1 MEYAQLNKDG
11 KDAIQ
16 ITSHGLIEWDDQ
28 NYCTAEALVKDG
40 KADQFR
46 VVPLIATDPPEIDP
60 LTQSCV
66 RDGCEKVKGK
76 WQYKWRIDA
85 LSQEQIAANLAEIK
99 ANTIA
104 RYEKALD
111 DHLDGV
117 AQQHRFADRKALSL
131 RAAYPNAWHDLAVA
145 FGTWMDGCNVQAYT
159 ILQEVLAGRQAMP
172 TLEDFIGD
180 LPGFVAP

>member
-46 VVPLIATDPPEIDP
+46 VVPLLEIDPPAFDP
-60 LTQSCV
+60 LTQSCI

-76 WQYKWRIDA
+76 WQYRWRIDN
-85 LSQEQIAANLAEIK
+85 LSAEQIAANAE
-99 ANTIA
+99 AARIA
-104 RYEKALD
+104 SIPRSLTRRQFKLTLIRLGLFETVENMIAASDDLELRVTYQEAQDFERDHPMILQMAESLGKTDAELD
-111 DHLDGV
+111 DLFILG
-117 AQQHRFADRKALSL
+117 
-131 RAAYPNAWHDLAVA
+131 
-145 FGTWMDGCNVQAYT
+145 GT
-159 ILQEVLAGRQAMP
+159 L
-172 TLEDFIGD
+172 
-180 LPGFVAP
+180 

>member
-11 KDAIQ
+11 KEAIQ

-40 KADQFR
+40 KSGQFR
-46 VVPLIATDPPEIDP
+46 VVPLLETQPPEFDP

-85 LSQEQIAANLAEIK
+85 LSQEQIAANAEAARLASIPHSLTRRQFKLALIRSGLYETVE
-99 ANTIA
+99 AMIA
-104 RYEKALD
+104 ASDDLELRVTYQEALD
-111 DHLDGV
+111 FERSH
-117 AQQHRFADRKALSL
+117 
-131 RAAYPNAWHDLAVA
+131 P
-145 FGTWMDGCNVQAYT
+145 M
-159 ILQEVLAGRQAMP
+159 ILQMAESLGKTDAELDDLFILGG
-172 TLEDFIGD
+172 TL
-180 LPGFVAP
+180 